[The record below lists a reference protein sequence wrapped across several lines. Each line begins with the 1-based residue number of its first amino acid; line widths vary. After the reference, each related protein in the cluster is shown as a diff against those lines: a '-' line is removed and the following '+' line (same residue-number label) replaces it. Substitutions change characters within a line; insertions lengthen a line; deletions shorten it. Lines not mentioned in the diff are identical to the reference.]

1 MDLDLLREL
10 EKYASDLSLV
20 DKYSTVGLNPD
31 NLKRISDHIFQKIRD
46 KESDM
51 RLGSDKF
58 IVQEVDCPEEFR
70 DSVLAGEWLKGNT
83 FLVTDRGRGLYRV
96 PKGTSTELYHRV
108 PLTSLH
114 SNKGTREAA
123 WLRDQAKRA
132 GLGVRSPYIFVTVR
146 VEQPRPPVQRLPFDD
161 VQL

>member
-1 MDLDLLREL
+1 M
-10 EKYASDLSLV
+10 
-20 DKYSTVGLNPD
+20 
-31 NLKRISDHIFQKIRD
+31 QD

-51 RLGSDKF
+51 MLGSDKF
-58 IVQEVDCPEEFR
+58 IITEVDCPEEFR

-96 PKGTSTELYHRV
+96 PKGTSSDILHKV
-108 PLTSLH
+108 LLSSLH
-114 SNKGTREAA
+114 SYKGTREAA

>member
-1 MDLDLLREL
+1 MDIDLLSEL
-10 EKYASDLSLV
+10 EKYASEMSLP
-20 DKYSTVGLNPD
+20 DKFSTVSLDPHQLGKLSE
-31 NLKRISDHIFQKIRD
+31 LFYKKMQD

-51 RLGSDKF
+51 LLGSDKF
-58 IVQEVDCPEEFR
+58 IIKEVDCPEEFS

-83 FLVTDRGRGLYRV
+83 FLVTDVDRVLYRV
-96 PKGTSTELYHRV
+96 PRGVSREQLHKV

-114 SNKGTREAA
+114 SDKGTREAA

-132 GLGVRSPYIFVTVR
+132 GLGTNTSYVFIAVLI
-146 VEQPRPPVQRLPFDD
+146 EQPAPPVRHLPFDD